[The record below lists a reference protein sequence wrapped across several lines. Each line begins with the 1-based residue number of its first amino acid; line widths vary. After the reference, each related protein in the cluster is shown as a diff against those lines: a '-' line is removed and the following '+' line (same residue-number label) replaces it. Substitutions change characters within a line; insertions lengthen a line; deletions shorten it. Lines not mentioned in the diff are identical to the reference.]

1 MAKNKSFNKLMAGTM
16 TAAMVAGVVAPVA
29 TAAEEGAFKDVP
41 KEHWSA
47 KAINSMAA
55 QGIIVG
61 TGNGV
66 FGFGEDVTRAQVAT
80 FMVKAKGIEPGS
92 TKTPFTDVPENSI
105 YAKFI
110 AAAEANKIMAGLG
123 DNKFG
128 PDEKLTRAQMAQ
140 LLVNAYGFKADEEN
154 KQTFS
159 DIDGLSWATAKS
171 SIETLASLGIVSGE
185 GEGKYN
191 PNGVV
196 TREQAAQFIYNA
208 MTYSPKVKTE
218 AKVESVSAIN
228 AQEIKVT
235 FTKPV
240 NEKTAIDEAN
250 YIFKQ
255 NGVNLK
261 SEDFLG
267 NTNKKGVL
275 SKDGKSVTFKLVAG
289 KAFANSDKYAVHST
303 TGVLGADLKP
313 VEKYLDTEKTF
324 SDSVAPELLGARV
337 VGGAV
342 ELTFNKPVQTD
353 AKVKIDGVELT
364 EAKTASETPGV
375 YTLTTAKVEGKDS
388 IFAKGDHEVV
398 VYDAKDTLAKN
409 PNTSSILTTK
419 YTVAADTTAPEVK
432 ELKAINSRTFKVTF
446 SEPLSQHP
454 EVTVKKGNYT
464 FKTAGYGTPGNAGEV
479 QFTKDLKDSTS
490 YIVSIKENANGDL
503 NPLYAGSEKKV
514 DLSVNLKNFKDGVNL
529 LGKPVDMS
537 VSLAADTATPKVA
550 TDSLNKINGN
560 TLEVKFDG
568 KIDVNKPEQIVVRD
582 KGGVVVES
590 TFVAEGDVLKVTPK
604 NNVELKDDSYT
615 VELKAGAIKFA
626 KDNELASYSVNT
638 NSNEAFITTV
648 GKTGIVTPVVEM
660 DKGIIT
666 IAGDV
671 ITINYTQDM
680 SGNAKDVEN
689 YKIDGK
695 ALPTGTTAEFVGNKK
710 TVKISLPKNYFSK
723 DQSAKF
729 TISTNVLT
737 ASGSK
742 VVANAQT
749 KAPVEDLIKFGD
761 NTAPKLASAVYV
773 KANNEADVSKTIK
786 VTFDE
791 NIEAFNENDAQFIN
805 DLKVVVNGND
815 AAIAGIKH
823 GGADEANV
831 VYLTTAKE
839 LNVAQAAT
847 ISVVAKGSANPDGI
861 KITDAA
867 GNQLSLGNVTAST
880 AIVQK

>member
-29 TAAEEGAFKDVP
+29 ASAEEGAFKDVP

-47 KAINSMAA
+47 KAINAMAA

-61 TGNGV
+61 TGNGI
-66 FGFGEDVTRAQVAT
+66 FGFGDDVTRAQVAT
-80 FMVKAKGIEPGS
+80 FMVKAKGIEAGS
-92 TKTPFTDVPENSI
+92 TKTPFTDVPESSI

-240 NEKTAIDEAN
+240 NEESAVKEGN

-255 NGVNLK
+255 NGANLT
-261 SEDFLG
+261 SADFEG
-267 NTNKKGVL
+267 EAGKKGVL
-275 SKDGKSVTFKLVAG
+275 SKDGKSVTFKLVAD

-313 VEKYLDTEKTF
+313 VEKYLDSEKTF

-337 VGGAV
+337 IGKTV
-342 ELTFNKPVQTD
+342 ELTFNKPVTTD

-364 EAKTASETPGV
+364 EAKTASKTPGV
-375 YTLTTAKVEGKDS
+375 YTLTTDVVTGKDG
-388 IFAKGDHEVV
+388 IFGKGDHEVV

-419 YTVAADTTAPEVK
+419 YTVSSDTTAPEVK
-432 ELKAINSRTFKVTF
+432 SVKAINNRSFKVTF

-464 FKTAGYGTPGNAGEV
+464 FPTAAYDTVGGNGVV
-479 QFTKDLKDSTS
+479 QFTIDPQDATS
-490 YIVSIKENANGDL
+490 YIVSIKEDVKDAR
-503 NPLYAGSEKKV
+503 NPLYASGEKNV
-514 DLSVNLKNFKDGVNL
+514 DLSVNLKNFKDTVNL
-529 LGKPVDMS
+529 LGKPVDMN
-537 VSLAADTATPKVA
+537 VSLTEDTATPKVS
-550 TDSLNKINGN
+550 TDSLNKIDGN
-560 TLEVKFDG
+560 NLLVKFNG
-568 KIDVNKPEQIVVRD
+568 KIAVNDANQIVVRD
-582 KGGVVVES
+582 KGGVVVPS

-604 NNVELKDDSYT
+604 DNVELKDDSYT

-626 KDNELASYSVNT
+626 KNEELASYSVNT

-648 GKTGIVTPVVEM
+648 GKTGIVTPVVEKNA
-660 DKGIIT
+660 DIIS

-671 ITINYTQDM
+671 ITVDYGQDM

-695 ALPTGTTAEFVGNKK
+695 ALPAGTTAEFVGSKK
-710 TVKISLPKNYFSK
+710 IVKISLPKNYFAK
-723 DQSAKF
+723 AQDAKF

-749 KAPVEDLIKFGD
+749 KAPVEKLINFAD

-773 KANNEADVSKTIK
+773 KATNEAEVSNTIK

-791 NIEAFNENDAQFIN
+791 NVKEFAADDAQFIN
-805 DLKVVVNGND
+805 DLKVVVNGNNT
-815 AAIAGIKH
+815 AVKGIKH
-823 GGADEANV
+823 GGEKEKNV
-831 VYLTTAKE
+831 VYLTTEKE

-847 ISVVAKGSANPDGI
+847 ISVVPKGAYNPEI
-861 KITDAA
+861 NITDAA
-867 GNQLSLGNVTAST
+867 GNKLSLGNVTAST

>member
-29 TAAEEGAFKDVP
+29 TAAEESAFKDVP
-41 KEHWSA
+41 KGHWSA
-47 KAINSMAA
+47 DAINSMAA
-55 QGIIVG
+55 KGIIVG
-61 TGNGV
+61 IGDGL
-66 FGFGEDVTRAQVAT
+66 FGFGDDVTRAQVAT

-92 TKTPFTDVPENSI
+92 TKTPFTDVPESSI

-240 NEKTAIDEAN
+240 NEKTAIDVAN
-250 YIFKQ
+250 YKFKQ
-255 NGVNLK
+255 NGVDLTAG
-261 SEDFLG
+261 DFFG
-267 NTNKKGVL
+267 GKGVL
-275 SKDGKSVTFKLVAG
+275 SKDGKSVTFKLVDG

-375 YTLTTAKVEGKDS
+375 YTLTTAKVEGKDG

-479 QFTKDLKDSTS
+479 QFTKDLKDPTS

-568 KIDVNKPEQIVVRD
+568 KIVVNNENQIVVRD

-590 TFVAEGDVLKVTPK
+590 TFVTAGDVLKVTPK

-648 GKTGIVTPVVEM
+648 GKTGIVTPVVEKVA
-660 DKGIIT
+660 DKVIDIK
-666 IAGDV
+666 GDV
-671 ITINYTQDM
+671 ITLNYGEDM

-695 ALPTGTTAEFVGNKK
+695 ALPTGTTAEFVGNKQI
-710 TVKISLPKNYFSK
+710 VKISLPKNYFAK
-723 DQSAKF
+723 EQSAKF

-749 KAPVEDLIKFGD
+749 KAPVEKLIKFAD

-773 KANNEADVSKTIK
+773 KATNEAEVSNTIK

-791 NIEAFNENDAQFIN
+791 NIKEFTADDAEFIN

-867 GNQLSLGNVTAST
+867 GNELSLGNVTAST

>member
-29 TAAEEGAFKDVP
+29 TAAEESAFKDVP
-41 KEHWSA
+41 KGHWSA
-47 KAINSMAA
+47 DAINSMAA
-55 QGIIVG
+55 KGIIVG
-61 TGNGV
+61 IGDGL
-66 FGFGEDVTRAQVAT
+66 FGFGNDVTRAQVAT
-80 FMVKAKGIEPGS
+80 FMVKAKGIEAGS
-92 TKTPFTDVPENSI
+92 TKTPFTDVPESSI

-140 LLVNAYGFKADEEN
+140 LLVNAYGFKADENN
-154 KQTFS
+154 KKSFN

-171 SIETLASLGIVSGE
+171 SIETLASLGIVAGE
-185 GEGKYN
+185 GEGKFN

-208 MTYSPKVKTE
+208 MNYHPEVKTE

-235 FTKPV
+235 FTNPV
-240 NEKTAIDEAN
+240 NEKSAVNEAN

-255 NGVNLK
+255 NSADLTAA
-261 SEDFLG
+261 DFEG
-267 NTNKKGVL
+267 EAGKKGVL

-324 SDSVAPELLGARV
+324 SDSKAPELLGARV
-337 VGGAV
+337 IGNAV
-342 ELTFNKPVQTD
+342 ELTFNKPVKED
-353 AKVKIDGVELT
+353 ADVKIDGVKIEG
-364 EAKTASETPGV
+364 AKVASKTPGV
-375 YTLTTAKVEGKDS
+375 YTLTTSAIADKG

-398 VYDAKDTLAKN
+398 VYDAEDTLRVNANKA
-409 PNTSSILTTK
+409 SILTTK
-419 YTVAADTTAPEVK
+419 YTVSSDTTAPEVK
-432 ELKAINSRTFKVTF
+432 AVKAINNRTFKVTF

-464 FKTAGYGTPGNAGEV
+464 FPTAEYNVAGGNGAV
-479 QFTKDLKDSTS
+479 QYTIDPQDATS
-490 YIVSIKENANGDL
+490 YIVSIKEDVKDAR
-503 NPLYAGSEKKV
+503 NPLYASGEKNV
-514 DLSVNLKNFKDGVNL
+514 DLSVNLKNFKDTVNL

-537 VSLAADTATPKVA
+537 VSLTEDTATPKVS
-550 TDSLNKINGN
+550 TDSLNKIDGN
-560 TLEVKFDG
+560 NLLVKFNG
-568 KIDVNKPEQIVVRD
+568 KIAVNNKDQIVVRD
-582 KGGVVVES
+582 KDGVVVTSEI
-590 TFVAEGDVLKVTPK
+590 TAVGDVLNIK
-604 NNVELKDDSYT
+604 LASAAKDEPYT
-615 VELKAGAIKFA
+615 VEVKAGAVNFA
-626 KDNELASYSVNT
+626 KDENLASYSVNT
-638 NSNEAFITTV
+638 NSNVAFNTTV
-648 GKTGIVTPVVEM
+648 STTGIVTPVVEKSA
-660 DKGIIT
+660 DIIS
-666 IAGDV
+666 IEGDV
-671 ITINYTQDM
+671 ITVNYGQDM

-695 ALPTGTTAEFVGNKK
+695 ALPTGTTAEFVGSKQI
-710 TVKISLPKNYFSK
+710 VKISLPKNYLSK
-723 DQSAKF
+723 AQDAKF

-749 KAPVEDLIKFGD
+749 KAPVEKLIKFAD
-761 NTAPKLASAVYV
+761 NTAPKLTGAVYV
-773 KANNEADVSKTIK
+773 KDSNESEVSNTIK

-791 NIEAFNENDAQFIN
+791 NLAAFAKDNAEFIN

-815 AAIAGIKH
+815 AKIKGIERGGEKEQYAI
-823 GGADEANV
+823 
-831 VYLTTAKE
+831 YLTTTE
-839 LNVAQAAT
+839 NLNVAQAAT
-847 ISVVAKGSANPDGI
+847 ISVVAKGAANEDGI

-867 GNQLSLGNVTAST
+867 GNQLSLGSVTASSS
-880 AIVQK
+880 IVRK

>member
-41 KEHWSA
+41 KGHWSA

-61 TGNGV
+61 TGNGL
-66 FGFGEDVTRAQVAT
+66 FGFGDDVTRAQVAT
-80 FMVKAKGIEPGS
+80 FMVKAKGIEVGS
-92 TKTPFTDVPENSI
+92 TKTPFTDVPESNM
-105 YAKFI
+105 YAKYI

-140 LLVNAYGFKADEEN
+140 LLVNAYGFTADEDN
-154 KQTFS
+154 KKTFN

-185 GEGKYN
+185 GEGKFN

-235 FTKPV
+235 FTSPV
-240 NEKTAIDEAN
+240 NEKSAIKESN

-255 NGVNLK
+255 NGADLT
-261 SEDFLG
+261 SADFEG
-267 NTNKKGVL
+267 EANEKGVL
-275 SKDGKSVTFKLVAG
+275 SEDGKSVTFKLKAE
-289 KAFANSDKYAVHST
+289 KAFANSDKYAVHVT

-313 VEKYLDTEKTF
+313 VEKYLDSEKTF
-324 SDSVAPELLGARV
+324 SDSTAPELLGARV
-337 VGGAV
+337 VGKSV
-342 ELTFNKPVQTD
+342 ELTFNKPVTTD

-364 EAKTASETPGV
+364 EAKTASKTPGV
-375 YTLTTAKVEGKDS
+375 YTLTTDVVTGKDG

-398 VYDAKDTLAKN
+398 VYDAKDTLSKN

-419 YTVAADTTAPEVK
+419 YTVASDTTAPEVK
-432 ELKAINSRTFKVTF
+432 ELKAINSRTFKVKF
-446 SEPLSQHP
+446 SEPLSQQP
-454 EVTVKKGNYT
+454 ELTVKKGNYT
-464 FKTAGYGTPGNAGEV
+464 FPTAVYNTSGANGAV
-479 QFTKDLKDSTS
+479 QFTVDPQDPTS
-490 YIVSIKENANGDL
+490 YIVSVKEDAKGER
-503 NPLYAGSEKKV
+503 NPLYAGSEKNV
-514 DLSVNLKNFKDGVNL
+514 DLSVNIKNYKDGVNL

-537 VSLAADTATPKVA
+537 VSLSEDTATPKVA
-550 TDSLNKINGN
+550 TDSLNKIEGN
-560 TLEVKFDG
+560 NLLVKFDG
-568 KIDVNKPEQIVVRD
+568 KINVNKPEQIVVRD

-590 TFVAEGDVLKVTPK
+590 TFTADGDVLKVTPK
-604 NNVELKDDSYT
+604 NGELKDDSYT
-615 VELKAGAIKFA
+615 VELKAGAVNFA
-626 KDNELASYSVNT
+626 KNDSLASYSVNT
-638 NSNEAFITTV
+638 NSNVAFITTV

-710 TVKISLPKNYFSK
+710 TVKISLPKNYFAK
-723 DQSAKF
+723 AQDAKF

-742 VVANAQT
+742 VVANSQT
-749 KAPVEDLIKFGD
+749 KAPVEDLITFAD

-773 KANNEADVSKTIK
+773 KANNEAEVSNEIK

-791 NIEAFNENDAQFIN
+791 NLGAIADNTEFIN
-805 DLKVVVNGND
+805 DLKVVVNGNV
-815 AAIAGIKH
+815 AKVTNIKKS
-823 GGADEANV
+823 AKNEKV
-831 VYLTTAKE
+831 VYLTTEKA

-847 ISVVAKGSANPDGI
+847 ISVVPKGADNAEI
-861 KITDAA
+861 NITDAT
-867 GNQLSLGNVTAST
+867 GNKLALGEVTAST
-880 AIVQK
+880 AVVETK

>member
-29 TAAEEGAFKDVP
+29 ASAEEGAFKDVP

-47 KAINSMAA
+47 KAINAMAA
-55 QGIIVG
+55 KGIIVG
-61 TGNGV
+61 TGNGI
-66 FGFGEDVTRAQVAT
+66 FGFGDDVTRAQVAT
-80 FMVKAKGIEPGS
+80 FMVKAKGLETGS
-92 TKTPFTDVPENSI
+92 TKTPFTDVPESSI

-110 AAAEANKIMAGLG
+110 ATAEANKIMAGLG
-123 DNKFG
+123 ENKFG

-208 MTYSPKVKTE
+208 MTYSPKVKTD

-235 FTKPV
+235 FTSPV
-240 NEKTAIDEAN
+240 NEKTAIKEGN

-255 NGVNLK
+255 NGKDLTSADFEGDVN
-261 SEDFLG
+261 E
-267 NTNKKGVL
+267 KGVL

-313 VEKYLDTEKTF
+313 VEKYLDSEKTF
-324 SDSVAPELLGARV
+324 SDSTAPELLGARV
-337 VGGAV
+337 IGDKV
-342 ELTFNKPVQTD
+342 ELTFNKPVKENAD
-353 AKVKIDGVELT
+353 VKIDGVKI
-364 EAKTASETPGV
+364 AGDKVASKTPGV
-375 YTLTTAKVEGKDS
+375 YTLTTAAIADKG
-388 IFAKGDHEVV
+388 IFVKGDHEVV
-398 VYDAKDTLAKN
+398 VYDAEDTLRVNANKA
-409 PNTSSILTTK
+409 SILTTK
-419 YTVAADTTAPEVK
+419 YTVSSDTTAPEVK

-446 SEPLSQHP
+446 SEPLSQNP

-464 FKTAGYGTPGNAGEV
+464 FPTAAYGAQGEKGAV
-479 QFTKDLKDSTS
+479 QFTVDPQDPTS
-490 YIVSIKENANGDL
+490 YIVSVKEDKDGER
-503 NPLYAGSEKKV
+503 NPLYAGSEKNV
-514 DLSVNLKNFKDGVNL
+514 DLSVNLKNFKDGANL

-537 VSLAADTATPKVA
+537 VSLAADTATPKVS
-550 TDSLNKINGN
+550 TDSLNKIEGN
-560 TLEVKFDG
+560 NLLVKFNG
-568 KIDVNKPEQIVVRD
+568 KIDLNKPEQIVVRD
-582 KGGVVVES
+582 KEGVVVTSEI
-590 TFVAEGDVLKVTPK
+590 TAVGDVLNIKLAS
-604 NNVELKDDSYT
+604 EAKDEPYS

-626 KDNELASYSVNT
+626 KDNNVASYSVNT
-638 NSNEAFITTV
+638 NSNVAFITNV

-660 DKGIIT
+660 GKEIIT

-710 TVKISLPKNYFSK
+710 TVKVSLPKNYFSK

-773 KANNEADVSKTIK
+773 KATNEADVSNTIK

-791 NIEAFNENDAQFIN
+791 NIKEFAADDAQFIN
-805 DLKVVVNGND
+805 DLKVVVNGNN
-815 AAIAGIKH
+815 APVAGIKH
-823 GGADEANV
+823 GGKDEANV
-831 VYLTTAKE
+831 VYLTTAKD

-847 ISVVAKGSANPDGI
+847 ISVVAKGSANADGI
-861 KITDAA
+861 KIADAA

>member
-1 MAKNKSFNKLMAGTM
+1 M
-16 TAAMVAGVVAPVA
+16 
-29 TAAEEGAFKDVP
+29 
-41 KEHWSA
+41 
-47 KAINSMAA
+47 
-55 QGIIVG
+55 
-61 TGNGV
+61 
-66 FGFGEDVTRAQVAT
+66 
-80 FMVKAKGIEPGS
+80 
-92 TKTPFTDVPENSI
+92 
-105 YAKFI
+105 
-110 AAAEANKIMAGLG
+110 
-123 DNKFG
+123 
-128 PDEKLTRAQMAQ
+128 
-140 LLVNAYGFKADEEN
+140 
-154 KQTFS
+154 
-159 DIDGLSWATAKS
+159 
-171 SIETLASLGIVSGE
+171 
-185 GEGKYN
+185 
-191 PNGVV
+191 
-196 TREQAAQFIYNA
+196 
-208 MTYSPKVKTE
+208 
-218 AKVESVSAIN
+218 
-228 AQEIKVT
+228 
-235 FTKPV
+235 
-240 NEKTAIDEAN
+240 
-250 YIFKQ
+250 
-255 NGVNLK
+255 
-261 SEDFLG
+261 
-267 NTNKKGVL
+267 
-275 SKDGKSVTFKLVAG
+275 
-289 KAFANSDKYAVHST
+289 
-303 TGVLGADLKP
+303 
-313 VEKYLDTEKTF
+313 
-324 SDSVAPELLGARV
+324 
-337 VGGAV
+337 
-342 ELTFNKPVQTD
+342 
-353 AKVKIDGVELT
+353 
-364 EAKTASETPGV
+364 
-375 YTLTTAKVEGKDS
+375 
-388 IFAKGDHEVV
+388 
-398 VYDAKDTLAKN
+398 
-409 PNTSSILTTK
+409 
-419 YTVAADTTAPEVK
+419 
-432 ELKAINSRTFKVTF
+432 
-446 SEPLSQHP
+446 
-454 EVTVKKGNYT
+454 KKGNYT

-479 QFTKDLKDSTS
+479 QFTKDLKDPTS